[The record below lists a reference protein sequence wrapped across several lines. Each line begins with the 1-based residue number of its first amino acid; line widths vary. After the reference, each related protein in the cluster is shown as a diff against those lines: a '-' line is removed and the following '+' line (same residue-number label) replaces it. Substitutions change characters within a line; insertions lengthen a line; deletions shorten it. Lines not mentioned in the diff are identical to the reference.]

1 MISKKQFYLSLLIFF
16 VAFLFHSCGK
26 ISEVLNNDG
35 EEYHWLISADQY
47 EVQVFETVVLRIED
61 HSFASSS
68 YQADIGDKIVNL
80 TKISDQ
86 ELSFMMPYIEGGFQ
100 FLNFHFEDYKYE
112 IEFQVKSFEIIDNPS
127 SIIDEQKAQFDLV
140 YDSVLYAQEEGILNI
155 SAQNIQ
161 TLAVLKEDFEQKY
174 TSATEEEKQELAQL
188 MQANPGFFDLNHI
201 NLQQFNDDLSQKLRE
216 EYWEDLLTDDQEYIT
231 ALVIATSASIV
242 MFNGTLYSG
251 NPFLIAAMTLAI
263 ATEFILILD
272 QVETMWD
279 RTYKP
284 FDLEL
289 SEDKKS
295 LVLEFD
301 NHIEYQL
308 GIDASYRSLYKN
320 DQQSSEVIIELVASI
335 NTFTHYWNQVSSLVP
350 GLDGNVENINDQ
362 NNFVTHSNRRVVN
375 PHFIGLENISNS
387 NVIRESFT
395 NNNTVKVTFA
405 TNAAED
411 QDFSFDIV
419 YDNLSLGKD
428 RITIDARVKVE
439 IDSTPIYEA
448 AVIGNWTVTNIE
460 SGQNRYLTIEPN
472 GEGYYFVEGSGGDDG
487 LGNYFISW
495 YIYKANGKYFLRE
508 SGFWHFGFEQYRTF
522 DISLPD
528 NFLTYPVSSFKT
540 YTDFNN
546 GEDPNAGRLYSKN

>member
-1 MISKKQFYLSLLIFF
+1 MRTQRLFF
-16 VAFLFHSCGK
+16 VISALLFTSFFYSCEP
-26 ISEVLNNDG
+26 INDLLND
-35 EEYHWLISADQY
+35 EEYYYSIYADKY
-47 EVQVFETVVLRIED
+47 EVQVFESVTLFIDDYNFSTDQYSAIIADKEVLLRRI
-61 HSFASSS
+61 S
-68 YQADIGDKIVNL
+68 N
-80 TKISDQ
+80 Q
-86 ELSFMMPYIEGGFQ
+86 ELSFMIPYIEGGLQYMYF
-100 FLNFHFEDYKYE
+100 NFEGTDYE
-112 IEFQVKSFEIIDNPS
+112 IEFQINSSEIIESPS
-127 SIIDEQKAQFDLV
+127 AVIDEQKTQFDLV
-140 YDSVLYAQEEGILNI
+140 YDSLLYAQQEGILSI
-155 SAQNIQ
+155 STQNLQ
-161 TLAVLKEDFEQKY
+161 TLASLKSDFEQQY
-174 TSATEEEKQELAQL
+174 TNATEEEKQELAQL
-188 MQANPGFFDLNHI
+188 MQANPNFFDLSHI
-201 NLQQFNDDLSQKLRE
+201 HLHQFDDDLSQKLRND
-216 EYWEDLLTDDQEYIT
+216 YWEDQLNDDQEYIT
-231 ALVIATSASIV
+231 ALVMATAASIV

-335 NTFTHYWNQVSSLVP
+335 NTFTQYWNQVSSLVP
-350 GLDGNVENINDQ
+350 GLVGNVENINDQ
-362 NNFVTHSNRRVVN
+362 NDFVTHSSRRSVN
-375 PHFIGLENISNS
+375 PQFMALENISNS
-387 NVIRESFT
+387 NVLRESFT

-405 TNAAED
+405 TNATED
-411 QDFSFDIV
+411 QDFSFDLV
-419 YDNLSLGKD
+419 YNNLSLGND

-448 AVIGNWTVTNIE
+448 AVIGNWTVTNLE

-487 LGNYFISW
+487 EGNYFINW
-495 YIYKANGKYFLRE
+495 NIYKTNGKYFLRE
-508 SGFWHFGFEQYRTF
+508 NGFWHFGFEQYRTF
-522 DISLPD
+522 DISLP
-528 NFLTYPVSSFKT
+528 NIFLTYPVSSFKT

-546 GEDPNAGRLYSKN
+546 GEGPNAGRLYTKN